1 MTAPAPIAAERQQR
15 LAEHTPMMQQY
26 LRIKAEYPGMLL
38 FYRMGDFYELFF
50 EDAERAA
57 RLLDITLTKRGQS
70 AGQPIPMAGVPYHAV
85 EGYLARLVRR
95 GVSVAI
101 CEQKG
106 DPAKSKGPVEREVV
120 RIVTPGTLTD
130 EALLD
135 ERQENLICAL
145 AECGAESKAQDSRAQ
160 ESGTQSRAKSGA
172 ESGSGSR
179 AAPEARFGLAVL
191 ELASG
196 RFSVLEFSGLEALS
210 AELERLRPAE
220 LLLSEDSRLHEQL
233 GEPLAAG
240 IARRAPWQFDAD
252 SAERLLCEQFGT
264 QDLAGFGCAGL
275 SLGIGAAGCLLQ
287 YVKETQRVALPHLR
301 GLRTETRDDALILD
315 AATRRNL
322 ELTHSLSAATSP
334 GQGGGSSDQHT
345 LAGIMDRTATA
356 MGARL
361 LRRWIN
367 RPLRDRVVVSERHQ
381 AIEALLRSGVFEA
394 LREELAAIADLE
406 RILARVAL
414 GSARPRD
421 LAALR
426 EALARLPAL
435 HADLGMT
442 ESSRLGQL
450 DTELGEHPE
459 LVSLLQRALIE
470 QPPMLIRD
478 GGVIA
483 RGYDPELDALRDL
496 AEHGDQ
502 FLIDLEQRER
512 ERTGISTLKVGYNRV
527 HGYYI
532 ELGRSHAERVPDD
545 YQRRQTLKT
554 SERYITPELKRF
566 EGQVLSARERSLAR
580 EKLLYEALIEQ
591 LQTSLA
597 PLQLSAA
604 AIAELDV
611 LCNLAERAERLNWS
625 RPQLSDAPGIRIEDG
640 RHPVVEQVRAEPFVA
655 NGLTLD
661 QAARMLVI
669 TGPNM
674 GGKSTFM
681 RQVALIVV
689 MAYAGSFVPAR
700 SAELGPIDRIFSR
713 IGAADDLARGRS
725 TFMVE
730 MEETANIL
738 NHATANSLVLMDEIG
753 RGTSTFDG
761 LSLAWACAE
770 ALADQLRA
778 FTLFATHYFELTA
791 LPERHTSVRNV
802 HLDAVEHGERIVF
815 LHSLREGPAS
825 QSYGLQVAALAGVPA
840 AVIARAREHLRR
852 LEEQSVARDQGATQL
867 SLFPPESELKPAKTP
882 VPPSAPAQSTPEA
895 PAASA
900 AAQSASVRS
909 LKRGIFRAPSPKPK
923 PPMIR
928 EPSANSDHN
937 LSACPDQNLSPS
949 SNPAPSLAVSP
960 DPTAASAQDPGPGPR
975 TGPDP
980 DLNLAP
986 RLNPAL
992 KALRQLDPNDLS
1004 PRKALETLYQL
1015 QALDRGTD

>member
-1 MTAPAPIAAERQQR
+1 
-15 LAEHTPMMQQY
+15 MMQQY
-26 LRIKAEYPGMLL
+26 FRIKAEYPDLLL

-70 AGQPIPMAGVPYHAV
+70 AGQPIPMAGVPYHAA
-85 EGYLARLVRR
+85 EGYLARLVRH

-106 DPAKSKGPVEREVV
+106 DPAKAKGPVEREVV

-130 EALLD
+130 EALLE
-135 ERQENLICAL
+135 ERQESLICAL
-145 AECGAESKAQDSRAQ
+145 TES
-160 ESGTQSRAKSGA
+160 EGKSGA
-172 ESGSGSR
+172 AAQSGARSDAHSGGR
-179 AAPEARFGLAVL
+179 VGLAVL

-196 RFSVLEFSGLEALS
+196 RFSVFEIDGQEALA

-220 LLLSEDSRLHEQL
+220 LLLSESSRLPEQL
-233 GEPLAAG
+233 GEHLATGLAAG
-240 IARRAPWQFDAD
+240 ITRRAPWQFDAD

-264 QDLAGFGCAGL
+264 QDLSGFGCAGMRL
-275 SLGIGAAGCLLQ
+275 AIGAAGCLLQ

-301 GLRTETRDDALILD
+301 SLRTETRDDALILD

-322 ELTHSLSAATSP
+322 ELTRSLSTASGAST
-334 GQGGGSSDQHT
+334 SDQHT

-356 MGARL
+356 MGARQ

-367 RPLRDRVVVSERHQ
+367 RPLRDRLAVGERHQ
-381 AIEALLRSGVFEA
+381 AIEALLGSGVFEA
-394 LREELAAIADLE
+394 LREELAAIGDLE
-406 RILARVAL
+406 RILTRVAL

-435 HADLGMT
+435 HADLGMA
-442 ESSRLGQL
+442 ESRRLRQL
-450 DTELGEHPE
+450 DSELDEHPD
-459 LVSLLQRALIE
+459 LLDLLQRALIE

-483 RGYDPELDALRDL
+483 RGYDPELDELRDL

-512 ERTGISTLKVGYNRV
+512 ARTGISSLKVGYNRV

-545 YQRRQTLKT
+545 YQRRQTLKA

-566 EGQVLSARERSLAR
+566 EEQVLSARERSLTR
-580 EKLLYEALIEQ
+580 EKLLYDALIEQ
-591 LQTSLA
+591 LQARLE
-597 PLQLSAA
+597 PLQASAA

-625 RPQLSDAPGIRIEDG
+625 RPELVETPGIQIEDG
-640 RHPVVEQVRAEPFVA
+640 RHPVVEQVRAEPFVP
-655 NGLTLD
+655 NGLNLGN
-661 QAARMLVI
+661 QERMLVI

-738 NHATANSLVLMDEIG
+738 NNATANSLVLMDEIG

-791 LPERHTSVRNV
+791 LPDRHASVRNV

-825 QSYGLQVAALAGVPA
+825 QSYGLQVAALAGVPS
-840 AVIARAREHLRR
+840 AVIIRAREHLRR
-852 LEEQSVARDQGATQL
+852 LEEQSLERDRGAMQL
-867 SLFPPESELKPAKTP
+867 SLFPPEPPGPAEP
-882 VPPSAPAQSTPEA
+882 
-895 PAASA
+895 A
-900 AAQSASVRS
+900 AAQDQASAPSDSAPRSFAASSSASAKQVQATPLTQS
-909 LKRGIFRAPSPKPK
+909 STKAPAI
-923 PPMIR
+923 IR
-928 EPSANSDHN
+928 EPS
-937 LSACPDQNLSPS
+937 P
-949 SNPAPSLAVSP
+949 NPVLEAL
-960 DPTAASAQDPGPGPR
+960 R
-975 TGPDP
+975 ELDP
-980 DLNLAP
+980 D
-986 RLNPAL
+986 
-992 KALRQLDPNDLS
+992 DLS
-1004 PRKALETLYQL
+1004 PRKALETLYRL
-1015 QALDRGTD
+1015 QALDQEL